1 MFPSFHGKRSKYIQ
15 YERSFCQGLPVSW
28 NGGSSKSSI
37 FVWLVV
43 WNMNLIFPYIGNN
56 IPNWLI
62 FFRGVGQPPT
72 SYDFVIRFSIIKPS
86 SYWGYPYPMTLETPQ
101 SDPEATWA
109 ASHRPGSRWPR
120 AWRSLSN
127 ERPSFGEE
135 SLPHKKVVVIYIY
148 IYIYM
153 YIYIYVCIH
162 NYIYIY
168 IYIYY
173 NYNYIHYNI
182 YIYNIYIL

>member
-148 IYIYM
+148 ICM
-153 YIYIYVCIH
+153 YVYIYVCIH
-162 NYIYIY
+162 NYIYI
-168 IYIYY
+168 
-173 NYNYIHYNI
+173 
-182 YIYNIYIL
+182 L